1 MKSMSRVALVFT
13 AVALA
18 ACEAREP
25 AAAPVASAE
34 QDARAVEAVL
44 QGWYDASARHD
55 SAAYV
60 APMLPEF
67 FIFEDTTRYDKAA
80 LTRLVVSSFAQG
92 TDRATMTDFNTVV
105 VGDVAFTSFRNSEV
119 FTPVGAA
126 PLPARRYLE
135 TVVFRRVDGQWRME
149 RYHATRINREA
160 PAQQ

>member
-1 MKSMSRVALVFT
+1 MNPMTRIALVFT

-18 ACEAREP
+18 ACQTREP
-25 AAAPVASAE
+25 AAAPAANAQE
-34 QDARAVEAVL
+34 DARAVEAVL

-80 LTRLVVSSFAQG
+80 LTRLVVSSFAAG
-92 TDRATMTDFNTVV
+92 TDRATMSDFNTVV
-105 VGDVAFTSFRNSEV
+105 VGDAAFTSFRNSEV

-126 PLPARRYLE
+126 PLPVRRYLE
-135 TVVFRRVDGQWRME
+135 TVVLRRVEGQWRME

-160 PAQQ
+160 PPQ

>member
-1 MKSMSRVALVFT
+1 MKRLAIVLT

-18 ACEAREP
+18 ACETREP
-25 AAAPVASAE
+25 AAAPVAST
-34 QDARAVEAVL
+34 QHDARAVEAVL
-44 QGWYDASARHD
+44 LGWYDASARHD

-67 FIFEDTTRYDKAA
+67 FIFEDTTRYDKTA

-92 TDRATMTDFNTVV
+92 TDRARMSDFNTVV

-119 FTPVGAA
+119 FTPVGGA

-135 TVVFRRVDGQWRME
+135 TVVFRRVEGQWRME
-149 RYHATRINREA
+149 RYHATRINRPA
-160 PAQQ
+160 PPPQR